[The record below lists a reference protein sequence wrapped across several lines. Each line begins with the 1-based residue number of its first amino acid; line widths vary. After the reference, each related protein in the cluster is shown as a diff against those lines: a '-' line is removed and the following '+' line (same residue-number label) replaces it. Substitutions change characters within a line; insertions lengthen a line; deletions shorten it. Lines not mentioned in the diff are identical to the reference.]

1 MTAARSFQTLNKLRD
16 LSYANNDV
24 DTLVADRVGQGT
36 IPNVVLDYF
45 GDYMIEDNAHLEG
58 KGIWL
63 MIV

>member
-1 MTAARSFQTLNKLRD
+1 MVDGAVVQHLD
-16 LSYANNDV
+16 YGDIV
-24 DTLVADRVGQGT
+24 DTLVLDYIGSLTESFVQM
-36 IPNVVLDYF
+36 DYF